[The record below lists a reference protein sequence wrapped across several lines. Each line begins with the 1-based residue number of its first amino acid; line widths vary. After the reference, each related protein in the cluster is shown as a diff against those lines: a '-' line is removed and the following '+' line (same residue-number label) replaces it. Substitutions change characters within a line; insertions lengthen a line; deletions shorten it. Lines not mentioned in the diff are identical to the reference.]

1 MIKIGATICINISSP
16 DGTQL
21 MLPCDGITSS
31 GRVAQPPTGKHGGCP
46 ILRAICARRVGGRLL
61 VTRHCFHDARA
72 ENEIFPRLT
81 KTRGRRDV
89 HRLPS
94 RRTAEVLC
102 RFALLPKFR
111 VQCMACQL
119 DKIQPQK
126 PHKTRQTK
134 QTKTSNSFTPGYFAV
149 SASFKIANHNSALT
163 PTFSWVK

>member
-72 ENEIFPRLT
+72 ENEIFPRLKRPGDDGT
-81 KTRGRRDV
+81 FTGFPPAEHPRSYAA
-89 HRLPS
+89 S
-94 RRTAEVLC
+94 RCSSR
-102 RFALLPKFR
+102 PDSHS
-111 VQCMACQL
+111 MPCQL

-126 PHKTRQTK
+126 PPITRK
-134 QTKTSNSFTPGYFAV
+134 AKRTKTSKSFTPEYFAL
-149 SASFKIANHNSALT
+149 SASL
-163 PTFSWVK
+163 

>member
-72 ENEIFPRLT
+72 ENEIFPRLKRPGDDGTFTGFPPAEHPRSYAASRCSPNFASNAWLVNLT
-81 KTRGRRDV
+81 KS
-89 HRLPS
+89 S
-94 RRTAEVLC
+94 RRNPIKHGKRSKPRRVTP
-102 RFALLPKFR
+102 LLP
-111 VQCMACQL
+111 
-119 DKIQPQK
+119 D
-126 PHKTRQTK
+126 
-134 QTKTSNSFTPGYFAV
+134 TS
-149 SASFKIANHNSALT
+149 L
-163 PTFSWVK
+163 